1 MTTITVRIYT
11 PLNENLEKI
20 SCETGILKSSLI
32 LYAINDIIRNSKVNE
47 LKSVSYKSEDS
58 VRPTLRIPVVLKEL
72 LEKTAKENNLSI
84 NSLINNAVHSFCI
97 SDWLIYL

>member
-20 SCETGILKSSLI
+20 SYQTGILKSSLI

-47 LKSVSYKSEDS
+47 LQSISYKSDDT
-58 VRPTLRIPVVLKEL
+58 VRSTLRIPGVLKEL

-97 SDWLIYL
+97 SHWLIYL